1 MPLVLHVTKSLVARI
16 SREARIEIES
26 RSENGIGV
34 TKRLP
39 RDGIRCGC
47 KSLPPAAR
55 ALVAKQL
62 VSRRA
67 FRKIL
72 PWTDEFLMAA
82 V

>member
-1 MPLVLHVTKSLVARI
+1 MASGSPKGFLVMGSNVAVT
-16 SREARIEIES
+16 
-26 RSENGIGV
+26 
-34 TKRLP
+34 
-39 RDGIRCGC
+39 
-47 KSLPPAAR
+47 SLPPAAR